1 MWAFTTQLHFGLKI
15 QLRFMSLINQSI
27 SRKLMRSSKHVLG
40 MCQKVIDG
48 MIEKQ
53 DEMILHVEIVQD
65 LSF

>member
-1 MWAFTTQLHFGLKI
+1 
-15 QLRFMSLINQSI
+15 
-27 SRKLMRSSKHVLG
+27 MRSSKHFLG

-53 DEMILHVEIVQD
+53 DEMMLHVEIVQD